1 MIVIDGLEEGFHF
14 TPLGD
19 ALLAHSGGDF
29 AGVALDAG
37 DEGMAIGMALCAVV
51 KGLEDDSF
59 AAGIASTCDE
69 DNLAG
74 FQDCQVS
81 IFGED

>member
-1 MIVIDGLEEGFHF
+1 
-14 TPLGD
+14 
-19 ALLAHSGGDF
+19 
-29 AGVALDAG
+29 LDAG